1 MELKYTRTGDY
12 ELSNLTLNNNEKET
26 INKYG
31 MLRLDYL
38 KAHKKAL
45 YTTLLMKDEL
55 TNHLISVSKDAENL
69 LINLMESYKK
79 TDEKLS
85 EKNKETNQIE
95 WAKIMNNYKIT
106 AEKIILNELIYTENV
121 WVRTHILCLAST
133 EFVLPYKFYIGI
145 PIPLNF

>member
-12 ELSNLTLNNNEKET
+12 ELPNLTLKGNKKGI

-55 TNHLISVSKDAENL
+55 TNHLVSVSKDVETLLNNL
-69 LINLMESYKK
+69 IESYKK
-79 TDEKLS
+79 RDKKLS
-85 EKNKETNQIE
+85 EKNKEINQLE
-95 WAKIMNNYKIT
+95 WVKLMNNYKNT
-106 AEKIILNELIYTENV
+106 AEEIILKELIYTENM
-121 WVRTHILCLAST
+121 
-133 EFVLPYKFYIGI
+133 
-145 PIPLNF
+145 